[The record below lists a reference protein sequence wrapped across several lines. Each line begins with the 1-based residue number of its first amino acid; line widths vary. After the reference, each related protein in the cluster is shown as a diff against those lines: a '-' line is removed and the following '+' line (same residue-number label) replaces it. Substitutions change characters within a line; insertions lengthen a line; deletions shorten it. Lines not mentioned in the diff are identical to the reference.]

1 MIYTRW
7 IIPTYI
13 RPAPQRE
20 SLINAFYCMK
30 TKFEDKLK
38 GYQNLLLNEYLI
50 RYTLV
55 IQYATTHTILL
66 FKITRLNN

>member
-50 RYTLV
+50 RYTL
-55 IQYATTHTILL
+55 YFSATAHKTL
-66 FKITRLNN
+66 FLKITRLNN